1 MSATL
6 AHRSINECTSL
17 FFVHLFCKRVFQRMY
32 VRWDECDPEEPVAQR
47 TRWFNSHR
55 GYGIDVSG
63 MGLVRSNWV
72 LIPCA
77 SEKCT
82 GNALNSPKDNTI
94 TFVQSICVYPIP
106 PHFSARW
113 PSSPPESR
121 TTTVHSRADD
131 FQRDVLTAI
140 KKNAFPV
147 CMYLGTY
154 VFLHQNISPDE
165 GANGG

>member
-1 MSATL
+1 MYVT
-6 AHRSINECTSL
+6 
-17 FFVHLFCKRVFQRMY
+17 FFRPPFLQNGVPTD
-32 VRWDECDPEEPVAQR
+32 VRWDECDPEGPVAQR

-55 GYGIDVSG
+55 GYGIDVFG

-72 LIPCA
+72 LIPRA

-94 TFVQSICVYPIP
+94 SFVKSICVYPIP

-113 PSSPPESR
+113 PSSPQNQELQPC
-121 TTTVHSRADD
+121 
-131 FQRDVLTAI
+131 TAVQTI
-140 KKNAFPV
+140 FNATSLLPQKKNAFPV
-147 CMYLGTY
+147 CTYLGTY
-154 VFLHQNISPDE
+154 NVFLHQNISPDE